1 MSRAIPLIALRTF
14 VEVCK
19 VGSMKRAADHLCVS
33 PAAISQQIKG
43 LEDQIGKR
51 LFERDA
57 KGIQLTASGRGL
69 FEELTDTFD
78 VIEKAWSSAALK
90 QPRKTRLAI
99 STTSTI
105 ASSWLIPALGDFKAR
120 CPTIDISIQICN
132 GLSDLKHGHV
142 DIAIQREMAASA
154 ENHAT
159 RLWSSY
165 LIPVCSPELLAKQRT
180 IESPQDCL
188 TYPLLQDTERNYWKV
203 WMNAFGVSNRKMIA
217 GSSYGDESLLI
228 SAACAG
234 QGIALVNNVFASEAL
249 RSRRLVQVTNATS
262 ELKFDYFV
270 YCAKERR
277 EEWAIVEFMKWA
289 EQQAGKTAKRSRPD
303 AEGLIKVA

>member
-57 KGIQLTASGRGL
+57 KGIQLTASGRSL
-69 FEELTDTFD
+69 FDELSDTFD
-78 VIEKAWSSAALK
+78 VIEKAWSGAAHK
-90 QPRKTRLAI
+90 QPRQTRLVI

-105 ASSWLIPALGDFKAR
+105 ASSWLIPALSDFKER
-120 CPTIDISIQICN
+120 CPTIEISIQICN

-142 DIAIQREMAASA
+142 DISIQREMANSPD
-154 ENHAT
+154 NHAT

-165 LIPVCSPELLAKQRT
+165 LIPVCSPTLLTQQRT

-203 WMNAFGVSNRKMIA
+203 WMNAFGMGNRKMIQ

-234 QGIALVNNVFASEAL
+234 QGIALVNSVFASEAL
-249 RSRRLVQVTNATS
+249 QSKRLVQVTHATS

-289 EQQAGKTAKRSRPD
+289 VQQAGKSEGKRATAMH
-303 AEGLIKVA
+303 AA